1 MLQKSC
7 IFIIQY
13 FDTALMQGVNSLH
26 CKYLLSFYSL
36 FTLDDCCHDIIIK
49 LHLYLYSC
57 AKCPLIVVCT
67 TRFFPFSTL
76 TIVSLRLWSHLGTL
90 YGQFWSWSF
99 YASWFLGVFLFF
111 LWILSLFPLR
121 SYDRVNKRHETKPW
135 GLVQGLRL
143 RLRPEAEAKAWGWG

>member
-7 IFIIQY
+7 IFIMQY
-13 FDTALMQGVNSLH
+13 FDTALMQGVIFTALQLFTVILQPL
-26 CKYLLSFYSL
+26 YTWWLLSWYYHKVASL
-36 FTLDDCCHDIIIK
+36 FF
-49 LHLYLYSC
+49 LYFFKYKYKSC

-99 YASWFLGVFLFF
+99 YASWFLGRLGFFSIPVAPTFFTNSWFFVFFWVTVF
-111 LWILSLFPLR
+111 SF
-121 SYDRVNKRHETKPW
+121 
-135 GLVQGLRL
+135 
-143 RLRPEAEAKAWGWG
+143 